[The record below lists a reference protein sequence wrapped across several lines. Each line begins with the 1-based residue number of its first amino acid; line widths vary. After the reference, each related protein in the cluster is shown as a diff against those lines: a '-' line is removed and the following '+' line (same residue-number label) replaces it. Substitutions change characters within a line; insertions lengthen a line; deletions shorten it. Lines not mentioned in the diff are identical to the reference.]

1 MAGAGGV
8 RYLRVP
14 IRRAVSAAPASSS
27 DPELQRRLQQDSI
40 QLGGKTVYLN
50 PFLYWRRFDA
60 NTDRW
65 LREPGQLPEE
75 QIAANRSRFYPE
87 LDWDLL
93 DPEERQ
99 AKDGAVEM
107 FLKTLELITTFN
119 PELSAGHL
127 LEVERKM
134 AVTKKRSFERWVS
147 RSLQRRQREV
157 ARQRRRFDRDRSLR
171 AWGEWIGLEATRQAL
186 LPLTALLVVAGVGGW
201 WLGSQQAC
209 RAPLQRPPISNTL
222 P

>member
-1 MAGAGGV
+1 
-8 RYLRVP
+8 
-14 IRRAVSAAPASSS
+14 VSAAPASSS

-40 QLGGKTVYLN
+40 QLGGKTIYLN

-75 QIAANRSRFYPE
+75 QITANRSRFYPE

-93 DPEERQ
+93 DPDERL

-107 FLKTLELITTFN
+107 FLKSLELITTFN
-119 PELSAGHL
+119 PELSAGQL

-134 AVTKKRSFERWVS
+134 AVTKKLSFERWVS
-147 RSLQRRQREV
+147 RSLQRRQREE
-157 ARQRRRFDRDRSLR
+157 ARERRRFDRDRSLR
-171 AWGEWIGLEATRQAL
+171 AWGEWIGLEVTRQAL
-186 LPLTALLVVAGVGGW
+186 LPLAALLVVAGVGGW

-209 RAPLQRPPISNTL
+209 PAPALRPPGSESL
-222 P
+222 R

>member
-1 MAGAGGV
+1 
-8 RYLRVP
+8 
-14 IRRAVSAAPASSS
+14 VSAAPASSS

-40 QLGGKTVYLN
+40 QLGGKTIYLN

-65 LREPGQLPEE
+65 LREPGQMPEE
-75 QIAANRSRFYPE
+75 QIAANRGRFYPE

-93 DPEERQ
+93 EEQDRL

-107 FLKTLELITTFN
+107 FLKSLELITTFN
-119 PELSAGHL
+119 PELSAGQL

-147 RSLQRRQREV
+147 RSLQRRQREE

-186 LPLTALLVVAGVGGW
+186 LPLAALLVVATVGGW

-209 RAPLQRPPISNTL
+209 RAPAPRPAISDTL

>member
-1 MAGAGGV
+1 M
-8 RYLRVP
+8 
-14 IRRAVSAAPASSS
+14 SAAPASSS

-40 QLGGKTVYLN
+40 QLGGKTIYLN

-75 QIAANRSRFYPE
+75 QIAANRRRFYPE

-93 DPEERQ
+93 DPDERQ

-119 PELSAGHL
+119 PELSAGQL

-134 AVTKKRSFERWVS
+134 AVTKKLSFERWVS
-147 RSLQRRQREV
+147 RSLQRRQREE

-209 RAPLQRPPISNTL
+209 PAPALRPPISTTL

>member
-1 MAGAGGV
+1 M
-8 RYLRVP
+8 
-14 IRRAVSAAPASSS
+14 SAAPASSS

-40 QLGGKTVYLN
+40 QLGGKTIYLN

-93 DPEERQ
+93 DPDERL

-107 FLKTLELITTFN
+107 FLKSLELITTFN
-119 PELSAGHL
+119 PELSAGQL

-134 AVTKKRSFERWVS
+134 AVTKKLSFERWVS
-147 RSLQRRQREV
+147 RSLQRRQREE
-157 ARQRRRFDRDRSLR
+157 ARERRRFDRDRSLR
-171 AWGEWIGLEATRQAL
+171 AWGEWIGLEVTRQAL
-186 LPLTALLVVAGVGGW
+186 LPLAALLVVAGVGGW

-209 RAPLQRPPISNTL
+209 PAPALRPPGSESL
-222 P
+222 R

>member
-1 MAGAGGV
+1 MSVTFGSPV
-8 RYLRVP
+8 C
-14 IRRAVSAAPASSS
+14 RAVSAAPAPSSES
-27 DPELQRRLQQDSI
+27 ELQRRLQQDSI
-40 QLGGKTVYLN
+40 QLGGKTIYLN

-75 QIAANRSRFYPE
+75 QIAANRRRFYPE

-93 DPEERQ
+93 EEEERR

-107 FLKTLELITTFN
+107 FLKSLELITTFN
-119 PELSAGHL
+119 PELGAGHL

-134 AVTKKRSFERWVS
+134 AVTKKRAFERWVS
-147 RSLQRRQREV
+147 RSLQRRQREEV
-157 ARQRRRFDRDRSLR
+157 RERRRFDRDRTLR
-171 AWGEWIGLEATRQAL
+171 AWGEWISLDITRQAL
-186 LPLTALLVVAGVGGW
+186 LPMAALLVVAGVGGW
-201 WLGSQQAC
+201 WLASQQAC
-209 RAPLQRPPISNTL
+209 RAPLAPAPLMDTL